1 MRIGGKKENEIN
13 SRTGRS
19 AGRKLLLTAK
29 KTGIHAGKLLL
40 DLLYPPRCPICDR
53 ILSRKEGLCCAGCEK
68 KLPRVVGPVCMKCG
82 KMIEREEDEYCED
95 CRKYAHVFTRGTAA
109 FAYTGAMRHSV
120 YRMKAENRRDYLD
133 FYADAMAQAL
143 EPYLMRWQPERII
156 GVPMHWQKKWK
167 RGYNQSELLAKKLA
181 ERTEIQIEGS
191 WVSCCKKTKAQKTLN
206 RKEREKNLSGC
217 YILRKP
223 EKCFRSVLIVD
234 DVYTTGSTVDELA
247 RTLRKA
253 GVEQV
258 YFVVLCI
265 GKGSGNGKKRVC
277 TEQNVCY
284 TKSESGY
291 FHQRHR

>member
-1 MRIGGKKENEIN
+1 M
-13 SRTGRS
+13 
-19 AGRKLLLTAK
+19 
-29 KTGIHAGKLLL
+29 
-40 DLLYPPRCPICDR
+40 
-53 ILSRKEGLCCAGCEK
+53 
-68 KLPRVVGPVCMKCG
+68 
-82 KMIEREEDEYCED
+82 
-95 CRKYAHVFTRGTAA
+95 
-109 FAYTGAMRHSV
+109 
-120 YRMKAENRRDYLD
+120 
-133 FYADAMAQAL
+133 
-143 EPYLMRWQPERII
+143 
-156 GVPMHWQKKWK
+156 
-167 RGYNQSELLAKKLA
+167 
-181 ERTEIQIEGS
+181 
-191 WVSCCKKTKAQKTLN
+191 N

-217 YILRKP
+217 YTLRKP

-247 RTLRKA
+247 RTLKKA